1 LLFFEFSGILP
12 DGANTVFSVPS
23 MNIYVAAVLTLAP
36 IGLALVFLYRTLA
49 SQQDLSDSMDQLLV
63 PTNGKYRP
71 MERLLGEEDFRFLAS
86 QPGYSPKMGR
96 RLRTERRQIFRG
108 YLRNLSR
115 DFRSI
120 SAACRTLL
128 VHSAE
133 DRAELASSLIR
144 QQLLFGVGML
154 AVEGRLVLHAAGIG
168 TVDVRGL
175 VESLESMQTQVRI
188 LLAPPQAIAASM

>member
-1 LLFFEFSGILP
+1 
-12 DGANTVFSVPS
+12 